1 MYKIFTSLLLLV
13 LAVSSVFGQIR
24 MKKSKDGI
32 LFTEDNKNVLFYQLE
47 PKSEDGKFERCN
59 YIHPLWAADGTVL
72 TEDFPKDHLHHRGI
86 FWAWHQVWIGE
97 QRIGDPWEIKSFDQK
112 VTEVEFMAQKN
123 GSGILNTEVEWESD
137 KWIKEGKKVPYLKEN
152 TTISIHP
159 MIDNYRQIDFEIKL
173 LALEEN
179 LTIGGS
185 EDVKGY
191 SGFSVRMKLPEDISF
206 SGPEGKLQAIK
217 TAVESNGYVDM
228 EGSILKNGK
237 RGGIVMVDHP
247 ENPDYPQGWILRE
260 RKSMQNAAWPGNQLI
275 AISTKDALVLKYSLI
290 VYSGELKDKKIRKI
304 IR

>member
-191 SGFSVRMKLPEDISF
+191 SGFSVRMKLPEDIIF
-206 SGPEGKLQAIK
+206 SGPEGKLQAIN

-228 EGSILKNGK
+228 GGSILKNGK
-237 RGGIVMVDHP
+237 RGGIVMLDHP
-247 ENPDYPQGWILRE
+247 ENLDYPQGWILRE
-260 RKSMQNAAWPGNQLI
+260 RKSMQNAAWPGNKLI
-275 AISTKDALVLKYSLI
+275 TISTKDVLVLKYSLI
-290 VYSGELKDKKIRKI
+290 VYSGKLSDKKIQKI
-304 IR
+304 MR